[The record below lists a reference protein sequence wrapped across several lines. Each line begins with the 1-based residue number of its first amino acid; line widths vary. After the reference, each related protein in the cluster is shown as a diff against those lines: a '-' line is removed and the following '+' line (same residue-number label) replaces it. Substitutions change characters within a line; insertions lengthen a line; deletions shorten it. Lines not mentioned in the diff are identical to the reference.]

1 MINSDIPSIN
11 DQSPTPTLP
20 SNDNNLKESV
30 EDIWKQTEINLC
42 LLVAMLKEKERKNTS
57 KSPIISEA
65 ISNIENAPLPEPLE
79 KIKCNSDVIAPI
91 LDKIKKTMKIIN
103 KDMTEEQIIDLLL
116 VSNISIIK
124 KYIQLYLD
132 IIKNIDKSAIDVSD
146 TEFETGIDMFL
157 AISKKLDDLLNSMS
171 SLNIEQDEQAQG
183 QGKSISNA
191 ESAELVLGLVS
202 GFFTTAQIL
211 GGKKGKKNKRSKKNK
226 ERKSRKSRR
235 YRKPIK

>member
-79 KIKCNSDVIAPI
+79 KIQCNSDIIAPI
-91 LDKIKKTMKIIN
+91 LDKIKKTMKIVN
-103 KDMTEEQIIDLLL
+103 KDMTEEQIIDRLL
-116 VSNISIIK
+116 VSNISLIK
-124 KYIQLYLD
+124 KYIQLYVD

-171 SLNIEQDEQAQG
+171 SLNIEQDEQG

-191 ESAELVLGLVS
+191 ESTELVLGLVS
-202 GFFTTAQIL
+202 GIFTTAQIL
-211 GGKKGKKNKRSKKNK
+211 GGKKNKRTKKNKGRKS
-226 ERKSRKSRR
+226 RKSRKSRR
-235 YRKPIK
+235 YRKLIK

>member
-1 MINSDIPSIN
+1 MINSDLPPIN
-11 DQSPTPTLP
+11 DQSPIPTPTPTLP

-42 LLVAMLKEKERKNTS
+42 LLVAMLKEKERKNIS
-57 KSPIISEA
+57 KSTIIGET

-79 KIKCNSDVIAPI
+79 KIQCNSDVIAPI

-103 KDMTEEQIIDLLL
+103 KDMTEEQILDRLL

-124 KYIQLYLD
+124 KYIQLYID

-146 TEFETGIDMFL
+146 TEFKTGIDMFL

-171 SLNIEQDEQAQG
+171 SLNIEQDEQGLG

-202 GFFTTAQIL
+202 GIFTTAQIL

-226 ERKSRKSRR
+226 VQKK
-235 YRKPIK
+235 